1 MMFWAAMSA
10 VSQQRERTEAI
21 DWGTV
26 RERLGKATAAT
37 ESALRI
43 SPERAREILDARA
56 RALARVQQP
65 ELDAGEVL
73 EVATFAL
80 AAERYAVET
89 RFVREVT
96 RLVDCT
102 RVPGTPTFLL
112 GVTNLRGEILSVIDL
127 RRFFDLPVVELSDQA
142 RVVVLGGERPE
153 FGVLAESAHEVLS
166 LRRDD
171 LLEPPASVTGLGRES
186 LRGVT
191 RDALIVL
198 DGAALLQDARLFI
211 DEGNDE

>member
-1 MMFWAAMSA
+1 MSTTLR
-10 VSQQRERTEAI
+10 QRERAEAI
-21 DWGTV
+21 DWSLV
-26 RERLGKATAAT
+26 RERLDKATAAT
-37 ESALRI
+37 ESASRV

-56 RALARVQQP
+56 RALSRVQQA
-65 ELDAGEVL
+65 ELDAGEML

-80 AAERYAVET
+80 ADERYAVET
-89 RFVREVT
+89 RFVSEVT

-102 RVPGTPTFLL
+102 RVPGTPDFLL
-112 GVTNLRGEILSVIDL
+112 GVTNLRGDILSVVDL
-127 RRFFDLPVVELSDQA
+127 RKLFGLPTRELSEDA

-153 FGVLAESAHEVLS
+153 FGVLAEAAHEVVT
-166 LRRDD
+166 LRRDE
-171 LLEPPASVTGLGRES
+171 LLEPPASVADVGRES